1 MCLSA
6 WPQIHTLFGMGIPLE
21 LSARLDLVG
30 VTDGPFPVIVGI
42 GSGRLGI
49 RTDLMDIGGWDVTDL
64 DISLGDDAVTIEVEG
79 ERLLLSFDRP
89 ADGRAAIIR
98 ELEHVPV

>member
-1 MCLSA
+1 MA
-6 WPQIHTLFGMGIPLE
+6 TPLE
-21 LSARLDLVG
+21 LNARLELVG

-64 DISLGDDAVTIEVEG
+64 DVWVGDDAVTIEVEG
-79 ERLLLSFDRP
+79 ERLLLSFDEP
-89 ADGRAAIIR
+89 AAGRSAIIR
-98 ELEHVPV
+98 ELDAPV